1 MGAAVPDGQPGE
13 WKLLFCERSV
23 TISRWLLAILA
34 SILLLEPVWAQPGR
48 PAAGQKLS
56 VPSLDRADGQA
67 LKLDGWWYPAAVEG
81 PAPVVLM
88 LHGCAGMLNAR
99 GEPNLRT
106 QEYTALVNAHGWH
119 ALVLDSLTPR
129 GEKEICTQRIGTRRV
144 TQTERRRDA
153 LGAVQWL
160 AAQPGVDASRI
171 ALLGWSH
178 GGSAVLAAT
187 NLNHPDVAGAA
198 VRPRVAV
205 AFYPG
210 CEADLKRGY
219 RPSTEALLM
228 VGLADDWTP
237 AAPCQALAREGPPP
251 VTVLAWEGAYHGF
264 DGTAPVRH
272 RADVPNGANPGQG
285 VHLGGHPEARQ
296 ASQQAMV
303 GALERAFG
311 R

>member
-1 MGAAVPDGQPGE
+1 MLIFQEHFVTIWRWGAAIFAPYFLLGTAFGQPQQ
-13 WKLLFCERSV
+13 
-23 TISRWLLAILA
+23 
-34 SILLLEPVWAQPGR
+34 PVGGAQR
-48 PAAGQKLS
+48 VQ
-56 VPSLDRADGQA
+56 VPSQDRADGQP
-67 LKLDGWWYPAAVEG
+67 LMLDGWWYAASVLE

-88 LHGCAGMLNAR
+88 LHGCGGMLNAR

-106 QEYTALVNAHGWH
+106 KEYAALLNARGWH
-119 ALVLDSLTPR
+119 ALALDSLTPR
-129 GEKEICTQRIGTRRV
+129 GEKEICTQRIGTRRI

-153 LGAVQWL
+153 LGALAWL
-160 AAQPGVDASRI
+160 AEQPGTDPARI

-187 NLNHPDVAGAA
+187 NLNHPDVARAG
-198 VRPRVAV
+198 VRPRLAV

-210 CEADLKRGY
+210 CEADVRRGY

-228 VGLADDWTP
+228 LGLADDWTP
-237 AAPCQALAREGPPP
+237 AAPCQTLAGEGPPR

-264 DGTAPVRH
+264 DDTAPVRH

-285 VHLGGHPEARQ
+285 VHRGGHPEARQ
-296 ASQQAMV
+296 ASQQALV
-303 GALERAFG
+303 EALQRVLA